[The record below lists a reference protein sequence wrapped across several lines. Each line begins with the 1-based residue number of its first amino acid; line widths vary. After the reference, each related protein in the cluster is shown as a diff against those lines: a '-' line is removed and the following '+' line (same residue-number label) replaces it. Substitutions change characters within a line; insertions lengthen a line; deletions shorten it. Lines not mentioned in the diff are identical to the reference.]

1 MKHLSWTG
9 DPAITCFSF
18 SPSTDTDGTAVFSC
32 QYLRASNLF
41 CDTYDVQLENLADF
55 RVGRDLAVKVS
66 CVRRVCE
73 FQLQSIL
80 TASAE
85 ENVNLS
91 NSSID

>member
-1 MKHLSWTG
+1 MALQ
-9 DPAITCFSF
+9 CFHVNIYVLQIFFVIS
-18 SPSTDTDGTAVFSC
+18 
-32 QYLRASNLF
+32 
-41 CDTYDVQLENLADF
+41 TYDVQLENLADF
-55 RVGRDLAVKVS
+55 RVGRDLAVEVS

-73 FQLQSIL
+73 FQLQSVL